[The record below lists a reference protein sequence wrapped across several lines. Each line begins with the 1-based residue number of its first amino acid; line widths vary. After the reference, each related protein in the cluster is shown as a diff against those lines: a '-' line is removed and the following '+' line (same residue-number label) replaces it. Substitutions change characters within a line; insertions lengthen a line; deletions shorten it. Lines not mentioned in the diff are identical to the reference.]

1 MGCGERMLMTVA
13 TIFLTCLAIFLEA
26 ADRAPV
32 METGGRG
39 NPR

>member
-1 MGCGERMLMTVA
+1 MTLA
-13 TIFLTCLAIFLEA
+13 TLFLLSLAIFLEA

-39 NPR
+39 NTR